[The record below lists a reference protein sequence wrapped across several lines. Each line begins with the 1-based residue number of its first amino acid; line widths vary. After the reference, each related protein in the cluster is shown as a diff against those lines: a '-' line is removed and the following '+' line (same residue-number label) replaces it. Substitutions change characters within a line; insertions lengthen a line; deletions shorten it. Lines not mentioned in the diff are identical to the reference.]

1 MTVIVASHPSKRA
14 LGLLLVGAL
23 LSLHFLLLMHH
34 DCDQGVHQP
43 CFSCSVMSQSV
54 ADGPPDL
61 ALPQFVALS
70 EPFEFLSPQV
80 QAGHAW
86 VQPACSRGPPA
97 LS

>member
-1 MTVIVASHPSKRA
+1 
-14 LGLLLVGAL
+14 
-23 LSLHFLLLMHH
+23 
-34 DCDQGVHQP
+34 
-43 CFSCSVMSQSV
+43 MSQSV